1 MNLFGYAVGVQEIVL
16 VMTYIQG
23 KNLDDLLFGKDKI
36 LSKVCYYNGL
46 LSLACFFQGTEEQ
59 HQYIAVKI
67 ASGVQFMHSQ
77 DPVIIHQ
84 DIKPLNIMVCLVS
97 LAV

>member
-36 LSKVCYYNGL
+36 LSKVCYYNIMTMVFGVL
-46 LSLACFFQGTEEQ
+46 LAFFRVLKNSINT
-59 HQYIAVKI
+59 
-67 ASGVQFMHSQ
+67 
-77 DPVIIHQ
+77 
-84 DIKPLNIMVCLVS
+84 LL
-97 LAV
+97 